1 MPILMTLL
9 LFSIIH
15 LTGIQGEQNSEK
27 PRTPDPALSEP
38 ILNAAK
44 RGELEEVKSLLA
56 RGADINART
65 GYNQT
70 PLMLAAGKGHLDV
83 VRLLI
88 DSGADLNIVDTF
100 YKSFT
105 ALIAAA
111 NGGHTEIVKLLLD
124 KGAKG
129 REQVIFSGIQEGN
142 SAIVKIALSGATIPK
157 PILDRGL
164 DFAKNTGNE
173 EIIAILTEAGATAA
187 PPAPLKP
194 EVKVDPETLK
204 RFAGTYRISDE
215 RQYTF
220 ILRDGKLSG
229 WDVRQYSFPLTA
241 IGPNVFRIGD
251 NDARTVT
258 FNDENGRITGMT
270 LTQSGATQTYQR
282 VEAK

>member
-44 RGELEEVKSLLA
+44 RGELAEVKSLLA

-70 PLMLAAGKGHLDV
+70 PLMLAAGKGHLEV

-111 NGGHTEIVKLLLD
+111 NGGHIEIVKLLLD

-164 DFAKNTGNE
+164 DFARNSGNE
-173 EIIAILTEAGATAA
+173 EIIAMLTEAGATAA

>member
-44 RGELEEVKSLLA
+44 RGELAEVKSLLA

-70 PLMLAAGKGHLDV
+70 PLMLAAGKGHLEV

-111 NGGHTEIVKLLLD
+111 NGGHIEIVKLLLD

-173 EIIAILTEAGATAA
+173 EIIAMLTEAGATAA

>member
-44 RGELEEVKSLLA
+44 RGELADVKSLLA

-173 EIIAILTEAGATAA
+173 EIIAMLTEAGATAA

>member
-44 RGELEEVKSLLA
+44 RGELAEVKSLLA

-164 DFAKNTGNE
+164 DFARNSGNE
-173 EIIAILTEAGATAA
+173 EIIAMLTEAGATAA

>member
-1 MPILMTLL
+1 MTLL

-44 RGELEEVKSLLA
+44 RGELADVKSLLA

-164 DFAKNTGNE
+164 DFARNSGNE
-173 EIIAILTEAGATAA
+173 EIIAMLTEAGATAA

>member
-173 EIIAILTEAGATAA
+173 EIIAMLTEAGATAA

>member
-44 RGELEEVKSLLA
+44 RGELADVKSLLA

>member
-44 RGELEEVKSLLA
+44 RGELAEVKSLLA

>member
-44 RGELEEVKSLLA
+44 RGELADVKSLLA

-164 DFAKNTGNE
+164 DFARNSGNE
-173 EIIAILTEAGATAA
+173 EIIAMLTEAGATAA